1 MVTDIIFDF
10 FGTLVDYSE
19 KWDAT
24 DANTS
29 YEYFCVFRSIRHPI
43 PALFGSLIRSEATH
57 WFKYTKGAGSG
68 GSFPHRFSFQFDFIP
83 VMKQSVANGIS

>member
-29 YEYFCVFRSIRHPI
+29 YEYFCSLGFKMEKQMGHPT
-43 PALFGSLIRSEATH
+43 F
-57 WFKYTKGAGSG
+57 
-68 GSFPHRFSFQFDFIP
+68 
-83 VMKQSVANGIS
+83 